1 MCRITFDL
9 DNFINSVCLKFE
21 TCREFDAPIVLLEW
35 INQLNNSPAVNVTHC
50 MPRFVQKFLVV
61 IESQESEQNNDLG
74 KKAIDL
80 L

>member
-35 INQLNNSPAVNVTHC
+35 IN
-50 MPRFVQKFLVV
+50 
-61 IESQESEQNNDLG
+61 
-74 KKAIDL
+74 
-80 L
+80 